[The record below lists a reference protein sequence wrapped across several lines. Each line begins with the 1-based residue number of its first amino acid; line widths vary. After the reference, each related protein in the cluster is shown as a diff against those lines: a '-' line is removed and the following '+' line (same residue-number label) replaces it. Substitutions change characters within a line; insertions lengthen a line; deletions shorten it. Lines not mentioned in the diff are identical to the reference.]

1 MHRITYEMIIKAV
14 ENDETINLVGKIDIE
29 AIKKNSIESLY
40 YLFPLIERVVLEI
53 YKLLPLSDVEF
64 YQQGTMRTIM
74 EMINKDSNNYFPD
87 NLISILQKYFA
98 DDGLR
103 NKLFHVKDDI
113 GTISIVQKE
122 LDFEEIKFALMQ
134 LISILRDTCS
144 HYTIEKIGTIET
156 FK

>member
-113 GTISIVQKE
+113 GTISIDQKE

-134 LISILRDTCS
+134 LISILRDTCR